1 MKRSLLTFV
10 ALSSLLWTS
19 ACPQPV
25 EKSALGSSRG
35 SAFSPS
41 TGSADGKL
49 VAKVGE
55 LKLTVPELERR
66 INAQSPFVRARF
78 DSPERVTEF
87 VENQIRFEVLALEA
101 FARDL
106 HEDAEIQES
115 LKKILVQKLTRQEF
129 DSLSLQDVTDAE
141 MRTYFDAHT
150 EEYNKPAMV
159 RASHIL
165 IPFGDNKDAAKAL
178 AERVRKQAADPT
190 TISDR
195 GVFQALVTEHSKD
208 AETVR
213 TGGDLRYLTAAEWEQ
228 RFGPTTQQAL
238 FASDTANEVLPVME
252 SAQGFH
258 IVKRTGRRKPIE
270 RTYEQVSNQ
279 IRNVLYREK
288 RSAAFDAFIDGLK
301 KKHGV
306 QFEAA
311 SVSDIR
317 VKQDPGHAPMVGGDQ
332 GPAEPSLAGSPADD
346 R

>member
-1 MKRSLLTFV
+1 MVARVGSLT
-10 ALSSLLWTS
+10 
-19 ACPQPV
+19 
-25 EKSALGSSRG
+25 
-35 SAFSPS
+35 
-41 TGSADGKL
+41 
-49 VAKVGE
+49 
-55 LKLTVPELERR
+55 LTVPELERR

-78 DSPERVTEF
+78 NSPERVTEF
-87 VENQIRFEVLALEA
+87 VENQIRFEVLAIEA
-101 FARDL
+101 FARNL

-129 DSLSLQDVTDAE
+129 DSLSLQDVTDDEIKA
-141 MRTYFDAHT
+141 YYGSHT
-150 EEYNKPAMV
+150 EDYNKPAMV

-165 IPFGDNKDAAKAL
+165 IPFGDDKDAARSL
-178 AERVRKQAADPT
+178 AERVRTKAADPT

-195 GVFQALVTEHSKD
+195 AVFQALVTEHSKD

-213 TGGDLRYLTAAEWEQ
+213 TGGDLRYLTAAEWEK
-228 RFGPTTQQAL
+228 RFGTATQKAL

-252 SAQGFH
+252 SDKGFH

-301 KKHGV
+301 NKHGV
-306 QFEAA
+306 QLDAA
-311 SVSDIR
+311 NIADIQVR
-317 VKQDPGHAPMVGGDQ
+317 QDASHAPMGGLGK
-332 GPAEPSLAGSPADD
+332 GPAEPSLAGRPGA

>member
-1 MKRSLLTFV
+1 MNKCLLTFV
-10 ALSSLLWTS
+10 ALSSLLWVS
-19 ACPQPV
+19 ACPRPV
-25 EKSALGSSRG
+25 DKGASGASGHTAIAPSKASAE
-35 SAFSPS
+35 
-41 TGSADGKL
+41 GKM
-49 VAKVGE
+49 VAKVGD

-101 FARDL
+101 FARNL

-141 MRTYFDAHT
+141 MRAYYDAHT
-150 EEYNKPAMV
+150 EEYNKPSMV

-165 IPFGDNKDAAKAL
+165 IPFGGNKEVAKAL
-178 AERVRKQAADPT
+178 AEKVRKQAADPT
-190 TISDR
+190 TLSDR
-195 GVFQALVTEHSKD
+195 SVFQALVTQHSKD

-213 TGGDLRYLTAAEWEQ
+213 TGGDLRYLTATEWEN
-228 RFGPTTQQAL
+228 RFGANTQKAL

-252 SAQGFH
+252 SEKGFH

-270 RTYEQVSNQ
+270 RTFEQVSNQ

-288 RSAAFDAFIDGLK
+288 RSAAFDTFIEGLK

-306 QFEAA
+306 QFETAG
-311 SVSDIR
+311 VSEIQ
-317 VKQDPGHAPMVGGDQ
+317 VKQDASHTPMGGMGNGPGE
-332 GPAEPSLAGSPADD
+332 PALAGPPGA